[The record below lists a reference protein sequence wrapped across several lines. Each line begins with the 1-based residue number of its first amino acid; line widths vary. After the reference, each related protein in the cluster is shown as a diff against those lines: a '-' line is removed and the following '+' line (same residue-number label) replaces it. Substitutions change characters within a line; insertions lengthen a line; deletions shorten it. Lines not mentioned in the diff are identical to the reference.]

1 MRFLNCTFVRGI
13 KREHTNPLLIGQ
25 AQIEHLAAGHS
36 STLCQLAQSYREFP
50 QPCRSKLLAGTA
62 EHVNQTEGLFDPVES
77 QGTALHGRHHRLDPV
92 MVSAQRTSE
101 ALVFLASLFHPRN
114 WFALDLF

>member
-36 STLCQLAQSYREFP
+36 STLCQF
-50 QPCRSKLLAGTA
+50 
-62 EHVNQTEGLFDPVES
+62 
-77 QGTALHGRHHRLDPV
+77 
-92 MVSAQRTSE
+92 AQRYSIRLNRE
-101 ALVFLASLFHPRN
+101 ALLSRADTIGSIP
-114 WFALDLF
+114 

>member
-25 AQIEHLAAGHS
+25 AQIEHVAASHS
-36 STLCQLAQSYREFP
+36 STLCQLAQRYSIRLNREA
-50 QPCRSKLLAGTA
+50 LLSRADTI
-62 EHVNQTEGLFDPVES
+62 V
-77 QGTALHGRHHRLDPV
+77 DPV
-92 MVSAQRTSE
+92 MVSAQSISE
-101 ALVFLASLFHPRN
+101 ALGFLASLLHPRN